1 MEKRKKKNKK
11 FKDSGPKILLK
22 IDTIHKH
29 IHKNTAILYKKKL
42 YDNKYRKPH
51 CLHESYKKKRNT
63 KIFFTTLFFV
73 HKLCPFHFPFFRI
86 QKKAFLKA
94 KFKK

>member
-51 CLHESYKKKRNT
+51 CLHESYKKRGIRKYFLQLCFLYINFVLF
-63 KIFFTTLFFV
+63 IFLFFEYKK
-73 HKLCPFHFPFFRI
+73 KLF
-86 QKKAFLKA
+86 
-94 KFKK
+94 